1 MWHFSIKTGRSIL
14 GILYKI
20 VYALSLV
27 IVVSSSILYYSGK
40 DTISEVFEQFGDS
53 PFYTI
58 ILVLFVIGLGET
70 RLSRYV
76 SANIKE
82 SLGSIFQL
90 LFFTIVALVFNYII
104 HF

>member
-1 MWHFSIKTGRSIL
+1 L